1 MIFIYKHCDSASP
14 DIESSNYVDRMT
26 EEGQSRSLY
35 QMQKLQLEAWE
46 NQQGLNCYIF
56 FSWCFVDSDD
66 GGLFEVD
73 SLKVNC
79 IIYERMNDAS
89 L

>member
-1 MIFIYKHCDSASP
+1 
-14 DIESSNYVDRMT
+14 
-26 EEGQSRSLY
+26 
-35 QMQKLQLEAWE
+35 MQKLQLEAWE